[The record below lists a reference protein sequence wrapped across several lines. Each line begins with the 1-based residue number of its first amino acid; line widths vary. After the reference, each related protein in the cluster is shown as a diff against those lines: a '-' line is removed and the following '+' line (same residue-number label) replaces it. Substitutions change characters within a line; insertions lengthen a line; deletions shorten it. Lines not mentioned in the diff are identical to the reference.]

1 MCADAETVIRLPPPV
16 AQVVPRFF
24 AAPREVADLILREA
38 RAAERIDHLDVQGG
52 DQILVGQLHDAALDA
67 PSQRGVLIEIE
78 HVDRDVPDA
87 AVDRL
92 LNGGAKTFCGLIR
105 QSEDQID
112 ARSKSGVD
120 RIADGLTRALR
131 TVNAPDRLQ
140 LGIME

>member
-52 DQILVGQLHDAALDA
+52 DQIHDAALDA

-120 RIADGLTRALR
+120 RVADGLTRALR
-131 TVNAPDRLQ
+131 
-140 LGIME
+140 